1 MRAKGKRVCK
11 VCGTLIPEKSQA
23 CPVCVLRR
31 ALRPEEGSRRSSIDP
46 NATEL
51 CFEHYQVL
59 RKEDGTPMELGH
71 GAMGVTYKAI
81 DINLR
86 CAVALKVIKAG
97 FIGDESARRRFV
109 REARSA
115 ASVRHPNVA
124 SVFHLGKSGDC
135 YFYAMEYEEG
145 ETLENLIK
153 RAGQLELKLALEI
166 ARQAAAGLAAVHK
179 GKLVHRDIKPSNIMV
194 SLDEGGCVTAK
205 IIDLGLAK
213 SLDEEGS
220 QTAISMP
227 GGFAGTPEFASPEQ
241 FAGVGVD
248 IRSDLY
254 SLGVVLW
261 EMLTGRPPFR
271 GTPAELIYQ
280 HQHGVLPLERLKGV
294 PQRLTAILETL
305 LDKDPKRRFQTP
317 AELLKT
323 VSKVTNELEKSTD
336 QRHEVRTSLV
346 QKVSCR
352 RQRSGR
358 TKPQEC
364 SVAVLP
370 FESLSA
376 SKKDTYF
383 ADGVQDEILSNL
395 AKVSQLKVIS
405 RTSVMKYRS
414 CSDRDLLSIAAA
426 LGVGHVV
433 EGTVRRQGSR
443 VRVTSKLINAQTD
456 EIVWSDCYDRD
467 LTDIFAV
474 QSEIAQTVASKMSA
488 RLSPG
493 ERKDIG
499 GTPTSDLEAYD
510 LYLQA
515 KELISNSEFSFEYE
529 RSSFLK
535 AIGLLESAIRKDSKF
550 GLAYCLI
557 AKAQDNLI
565 SVWRRSPE
573 YISDFDR
580 AKRRALGDA
589 AVDEALRLHPA
600 LPEAH
605 LAMAFHRYTCYRDY
619 ERSRVQI
626 ALAQCALPNSPEALL
641 LAALL
646 DQRQG
651 RWQESVQALEKARSL
666 DPRGTRTLDSLA
678 WTYRSLRRY
687 RDSNRIYSRLIELEP
702 DKPFLKVRKAYTAF
716 CEKADLS
723 ALRAA
728 MDTLP
733 SSVKN
738 GLYMTSWRF
747 GNAVRARDWIAA
759 RQTLSK
765 NASDRLAF
773 SFSDAVVPRRCGE
786 IWLAAVQG
794 KLHTIKP
801 AFVAARDEL
810 KQQVEAHP
818 DNASLL
824 SALAIIDMTFG
835 RKQEAIRNAQRAVEI
850 CPISEDA
857 VQGQRLLDNLAIVW
871 AWTDQ
876 PDSALSELSKSIRTP
891 AGVTYGELKLNPAW
905 DPLRKDPRFDNLL
918 AQLAPRE

>member
-1 MRAKGKRVCK
+1 VKPECRSTCQACGARVPAG
-11 VCGTLIPEKSQA
+11 VDF
-23 CPVCVLRR
+23 CPVC
-31 ALRPEEGSRRSSIDP
+31 ALRGVLSDTRETTEIDVGLTHSSPASGYD
-46 NATEL
+46 
-51 CFEHYQVL
+51 HYQIL
-59 RKEDGTPMELGH
+59 TREDGTPLELGR

-86 CAVALKVIKAG
+86 CAVALKVINARL
-97 FIGDESARRRFV
+97 IGDESARRRFV
-109 REARSA
+109 REARAA

-124 SVFHLGKSGDC
+124 SVFHLGKSADG
-135 YFYAMEYEEG
+135 YFYAMEFVEG
-145 ETLENLIK
+145 ETLEKVIK
-153 RAGQLELKLALEI
+153 RAGRLELKLAVEI
-166 ARQAAAGLAAVHK
+166 ANQAAAGLAAVHR
-179 GKLVHRDIKPSNIMV
+179 GKLVHRDIKPSNLMV

-213 SLDEEGS
+213 SLDEQGS

-271 GTPAELIYQ
+271 GTPAELIYL
-280 HQHGVLPLERLKGV
+280 HQHGVLPLEKLKGV

-305 LDKDPKRRFQTP
+305 LDKDPKQRFQTP
-317 AELLKT
+317 AELSKT
-323 VSKVTNELEKSTD
+323 LLTVTNELEKSPKKKQESRTP
-336 QRHEVRTSLV
+336 QVR
-346 QKVSCR
+346 KVSS
-352 RQRSGR
+352 QQIRSGR
-358 TKPQEC
+358 ARANER

-414 CSDRDLLSIAAA
+414 CSGRDLRSIAAT
-426 LGVGHVV
+426 LGVGHVL

-443 VRVTSKLINAQTD
+443 VRVTSKLINALTE

-467 LTDIFAV
+467 ITDIFVV
-474 QSEIAQTVASKMSA
+474 QSEIAQAVASKMSA
-488 RLSPG
+488 RLSPV
-493 ERKDIG
+493 ERKGIE

-535 AIGLLESAIRKDSKF
+535 AIGLLESAIRKDSNF

-557 AKAQDNLI
+557 AKAQDNL
-565 SVWRRSPE
+565 

-589 AVDEALRLHPA
+589 AVNEALRLHPE

-626 ALAQCALPNSPEALL
+626 ALAQRALPNSPEALL
-641 LAALL
+641 LAARL

-651 RWQESVQALEKARSL
+651 RWDKSTTGLERAATL
-666 DPRGTRTLDSLA
+666 DPRNPVILNDLVSN
-678 WTYRSLRRY
+678 YRFRRRY
-687 RDSNRIYSRLIELEP
+687 RDAKRILNKLIELEP
-702 DKPFLKVRKAYTAF
+702 DKPFLKIRKAYVAF

-728 MDTLP
+728 TDTLP

-738 GLYMTSWRF
+738 ELYMTSWRF

-759 RQTLSK
+759 RQTLSE
-765 NASDRLAF
+765 NSSDRLVF
-773 SFSDAVVPRRCGE
+773 SFSDAVVPRGCGE
-786 IWLAAVQG
+786 IWLAAVQN

-835 RKQEAIRNAQRAVEI
+835 RKQESIRNAQRAVEI

-857 VQGQRLLDNLAIVW
+857 VQGQRLLDNLALVYV
-871 AWTDQ
+871 WTDQ
-876 PDSALSELSKSIRTP
+876 PDSALSELSKSIHTP

>member
-1 MRAKGKRVCK
+1 VKPDPRRTCEA
-11 VCGTLIPEKSQA
+11 CGAIVPAGSEG
-23 CPVCVLRR
+23 CPVC
-31 ALRPEEGSRRSSIDP
+31 ALRGALDDPRETSELDVDLTRSSP
-46 NATEL
+46 ASR
-51 CFEHYQVL
+51 FEHYQVL
-59 RKEDGTPMELGH
+59 TREDGTPVELGH

-86 CAVALKVIKAG
+86 CAVALKVISAR
-97 FIGDESARRRFV
+97 FIGDESTRRRFV
-109 REARSA
+109 REARAA

-124 SVFHLGKSGDC
+124 SVFHLGQTGDG
-135 YFYAMEYEEG
+135 YFYAMEFVEG
-145 ETLENLIK
+145 ETLENLIR

-166 ARQAAAGLAAVHK
+166 ARQAVAGLAAVHK
-179 GKLVHRDIKPSNIMV
+179 GKLVHRDIKPSNLMV
-194 SLDEGGCVTAK
+194 SLDEGGGVTVK

-213 SLDEEGS
+213 SLDEQGS

-241 FAGVGVD
+241 FVGVGVD

-271 GTPAELIYQ
+271 GTPAELIYL
-280 HQHGVLPLERLKGV
+280 HQHGVLPLKQLKGV
-294 PQRLTAILETL
+294 PPQLTAMLQTL

-317 AELLKT
+317 AELLKAL
-323 VSKVTNELEKSTD
+323 SRVTNELGSPGNQK
-336 QRHEVRTSLV
+336 HETATPFVR
-346 QKVSCR
+346 KVSCR
-352 RQRSGR
+352 RTKSGR
-358 TKPQEC
+358 TEPQERT
-364 SVAVLP
+364 VAVLP

-395 AKVSQLKVIS
+395 AKISQLKVIS

-414 CSDRDLLSIAAA
+414 CSDRDLRSIAAA
-426 LGVGHVV
+426 LGVAHVV
-433 EGTVRRQGSR
+433 EGTVRRHGSR
-443 VRVTSKLINAQTD
+443 VRVTSKLINARTD

-467 LTDIFAV
+467 LTDIFVV

-493 ERKDIG
+493 ERKDIE

-550 GLAYCLI
+550 GLAYCLM
-557 AKAQDNLI
+557 AKAQDNL
-565 SVWRRSPE
+565 

-589 AVDEALRLHPA
+589 AVDEALRLHPD

-626 ALAQCALPNSPEALL
+626 ALAQRALPNSPEALL

-666 DPRGTRTLDSLA
+666 DPRNSEIVDGLGGTYLL
-678 WTYRSLRRY
+678 LRRY
-687 RDSNRIYSRLIELEP
+687 RDSNRTYSRLIELEP
-702 DKPFLKVRKAYTAF
+702 DKPFLKIRKAYAAF

-738 GLYMTSWRF
+738 ELYMTSWRF
-747 GNAVRARDWIAA
+747 GTAVRARDWIAA
-759 RQTLSK
+759 RETLSK
-765 NASDRLAF
+765 NSSDRLVF
-773 SFSDAVVPRRCGE
+773 SFSDAVVPSECGE

-876 PDSALSELSKSIRTP
+876 PDSALSELSKSIHTP

-918 AQLAPRE
+918 AQLAPLE

>member
-1 MRAKGKRVCK
+1 
-11 VCGTLIPEKSQA
+11 
-23 CPVCVLRR
+23 
-31 ALRPEEGSRRSSIDP
+31 
-46 NATEL
+46 
-51 CFEHYQVL
+51 
-59 RKEDGTPMELGH
+59 
-71 GAMGVTYKAI
+71 
-81 DINLR
+81 
-86 CAVALKVIKAG
+86 
-97 FIGDESARRRFV
+97 
-109 REARSA
+109 
-115 ASVRHPNVA
+115 
-124 SVFHLGKSGDC
+124 
-135 YFYAMEYEEG
+135 
-145 ETLENLIK
+145 
-153 RAGQLELKLALEI
+153 
-166 ARQAAAGLAAVHK
+166 
-179 GKLVHRDIKPSNIMV
+179 V
-194 SLDEGGCVTAK
+194 S
-205 IIDLGLAK
+205 
-213 SLDEEGS
+213 
-220 QTAISMP
+220 
-227 GGFAGTPEFASPEQ
+227 
-241 FAGVGVD
+241 
-248 IRSDLY
+248 
-254 SLGVVLW
+254 W
-261 EMLTGRPPFR
+261 EMLTGRPPFK
-271 GTPAELIYQ
+271 GTPAELIYL
-280 HQHGVLPLERLKGV
+280 HQHGVLPLEQLKGV
-294 PQRLTAILETL
+294 PQQLTVLVATL

-317 AELLKT
+317 VELLKT
-323 VSKVTNELEKSTD
+323 LSTVTSELEDTGN
-336 QRHEVRTSLV
+336 QMRLVR
-346 QKVSCR
+346 KISCR
-352 RQRSGR
+352 RTRSSR
-358 TKPQEC
+358 ARPQER

-370 FESLSA
+370 FESLSV

-395 AKVSQLKVIS
+395 AKISQLKVIS
-405 RTSVMKYRS
+405 RSSVMTYRPGAN
-414 CSDRDLLSIAAA
+414 RNLRTIANE
-426 LGVGHVV
+426 LGVARVI
-433 EGTVRRQGSR
+433 EGTVRRSGNR
-443 VRVTSKLINAQTD
+443 VRIATRLVDAQTG
-456 EIVWSDCYDRD
+456 EALWSESYDRD
-467 LTDIFAV
+467 LTDIFVV

-493 ERKDIG
+493 ERKDIE

-550 GLAYCLI
+550 GLAYCLM
-557 AKAQDNLI
+557 AKAQDNL
-565 SVWRRSPE
+565 

-580 AKRRALGDA
+580 AKRRELGDA
-589 AVDEALRLHPA
+589 AVNEALRLHPD

-605 LAMAFHRYTCYRDY
+605 LAMAFHRYICYRDY

-626 ALAQCALPNSPEALL
+626 ALAQRALPNSPEALL
-641 LAALL
+641 LAARL

-666 DPRGTRTLDSLA
+666 DPRNSEVVDGLGT
-678 WTYRSLRRY
+678 TYRFLRRY
-687 RDSNRIYSRLIELEP
+687 REAERTLDRLIELEP
-702 DKPFLKVRKAYTAF
+702 DKPFLKVRKAYAAF

-759 RQTLSK
+759 KQTLSK

-773 SFSDAVVPRRCGE
+773 SFSDAVVPRGCGE

-794 KLHTIKP
+794 KLYTMKP

-857 VQGQRLLDNLAIVW
+857 VQGQRLLDNLAIVY

-876 PDSALSELSKSIRTP
+876 PDSALSELSKSIHTP

-905 DPLRKDPRFDNLL
+905 DPLRKDPRFDKLL
-918 AQLAPRE
+918 AQLAPKENLPGKPTAQSQLWQRPFR

>member
-1 MRAKGKRVCK
+1 VKPECRSTCQACGARVPAG
-11 VCGTLIPEKSQA
+11 VDF
-23 CPVCVLRR
+23 CPVC
-31 ALRPEEGSRRSSIDP
+31 ALRGVLSDTRETTEIDVELTHSSPASRYD
-46 NATEL
+46 
-51 CFEHYQVL
+51 HYQIL
-59 RKEDGTPMELGH
+59 TREDGTLLELGH

-81 DINLR
+81 DINLQ
-86 CAVALKVIKAG
+86 CAVTLKVINARL
-97 FIGDESARRRFV
+97 IGDEAARRRFV
-109 REARSA
+109 REARAA

-124 SVFHLGKSGDC
+124 SVFHLGMTGDG
-135 YFYAMEYEEG
+135 YFYAMEYVQG
-145 ETLENLIK
+145 ESLENIIR
-153 RAGQLELKLALEI
+153 RAGRLELKLAVEI
-166 ARQAAAGLAAVHK
+166 ANQAAAGLAAVHK

-194 SLDEGGCVTAK
+194 SLDDGGCLTVK

-213 SLDEEGS
+213 SIDEKGS
-220 QTAISMP
+220 QTAISVP

-271 GTPAELIYQ
+271 GTPAELIYL
-280 HQHGVLPLERLKGV
+280 HQHGVLPLERLKRV
-294 PQRLTAILETL
+294 PQRIRAILETL

-317 AELLKT
+317 AELWKT
-323 VSKVTNELEKSTD
+323 LSMVMNELGKSTD

-358 TKPQEC
+358 TMPQER

-395 AKVSQLKVIS
+395 AKVAQLKVIS

-414 CSDRDLLSIAAA
+414 CSDRDLRSIAAA

-433 EGTVRRQGSR
+433 EGTVRRQASR
-443 VRVTSKLINAQTD
+443 VRVTSKLINARTD

-467 LTDIFAV
+467 LTDIFVV

-488 RLSPG
+488 RLSCG
-493 ERKDIG
+493 ERKDIE

-515 KELISNSEFSFEYE
+515 KELISNSEFSFESE

-550 GLAYCLI
+550 GLAYCLV
-557 AKAQDNLI
+557 AKAQDNL
-565 SVWRRSPE
+565 

-589 AVDEALRLHPA
+589 AVNEALRLHPD

-626 ALAQCALPNSPEALL
+626 ALAQRALPNSPKALL

-666 DPRGTRTLDSLA
+666 DPRGTGTLDKLA

-687 RDSNRIYSRLIELEP
+687 RDSQWIMDRLIELEP
-702 DKPFLKVRKAYTAF
+702 DKPFLKIRKAYAAF

-723 ALRAA
+723 ALRVA
-728 MDTLP
+728 MDALP
-733 SSVKN
+733 PSVKN
-738 GLYMTSWRF
+738 ELYMSSWRF

-759 RQTLSK
+759 RQTLSE
-765 NASDRLAF
+765 NSSDRLVF
-773 SFSDAVVPRRCGE
+773 SFSDAVVPSECGE

-801 AFVAARDEL
+801 AFVAARDQLE
-810 KQQVEAHP
+810 QQVEAHP
-818 DNASLL
+818 DDASLL
-824 SALAIIDMTFG
+824 SALAIIDTTFG
-835 RKQEAIRNAQRAVEI
+835 RKREAIRNAQRAVEI

-857 VQGQRLLDNLAIVW
+857 VQGQRLLDNLAIVYV
-871 AWTDQ
+871 WTDQ
-876 PDSALSELSKSIRTP
+876 PDSALSELSESIHTP